1 MNENRKH
8 INSSQTKK
16 TLMAM
21 SRDLRNGKFTCVS
34 DETMDL
40 VADQYVA
47 NLRKIVTEHPSV
59 GKTL

>member
-8 INSSQTKK
+8 INTAQTKK
-16 TLMAM
+16 TLMAL

-34 DETMDL
+34 DETLDK
-40 VADQYVA
+40 VADKYVA
-47 NLRKIVTEHPSV
+47 GLRQLVTEHPSV